1 MTRTALV
8 TGSPE
13 RVAAVSAAL
22 REQDYEV
29 VPVGEAD
36 ALAEVCASLGRNA
49 IDCYVQ
55 LPVNVPPSGGTVV
68 SRLHA
73 FLAGGLLARFEA
85 VDAVLGTLRPNACV
99 VLVAGNL
106 PAEFTAPDDRQAR
119 MSLLRVLAQSIRADI
134 APVAVRTVV
143 VEHLRSPDEIAAVA
157 VDPARDRTRAV
168 SDAADR
174 YPEMNYVDWRL
185 EVLSLAT
192 IES

>member
-1 MTRTALV
+1 
-8 TGSPE
+8 
-13 RVAAVSAAL
+13 
-22 REQDYEV
+22 
-29 VPVGEAD
+29 
-36 ALAEVCASLGRNA
+36 
-49 IDCYVQ
+49 
-55 LPVNVPPSGGTVV
+55 
-68 SRLHA
+68 
-73 FLAGGLLARFEA
+73 
-85 VDAVLGTLRPNACV
+85 
-99 VLVAGNL
+99 
-106 PAEFTAPDDRQAR
+106 

-192 IES
+192 VES